1 LDGFARKS
9 KMETTVIRKINLLG
23 TPILMIGRAIFC
35 TLFCCSLVFPAAARN
50 LRVGIYD
57 NPPKVFLDKGGQ
69 PSGIFPSLLA
79 ELARGQ
85 DWQIQY
91 QKCAWENCLDM
102 LERGEIDLMPDVA
115 TTPERRQRFDFPK
128 VVAISSWSQ
137 LYRRP
142 QTKVDS
148 LVDLRGMR
156 IAVLTSGVQLESLR
170 TILEGFDIAVTYVEK
185 ATFAEAFSAVQS
197 GDAEVAAVSHHFGD
211 YRSADF
217 GLAPT
222 SVMFNPS
229 KLYFATT
236 KGRNGDVLQVIDGQL
251 GRWQRDTSSPYY
263 EILREWGSST
273 PKKAIPQWVVRV
285 SIGLGVFAA
294 FLGLTSLWLRSR
306 VHRAVAQ
313 TEAKRMELEATL
325 RAVPDLMFE
334 LDESGNYLQVHS
346 NTPELLLGNRTRLI
360 GRHISEVMP
369 DDAAKVVMDA
379 ISAALESGHSQGQQI
394 CLPLPDG
401 DHWFELSTARRELVA
416 GHRPSVIMLSRDITQ
431 RVKDTN
437 EIKHLA
443 DFDLLTELPNRHQLT
458 RLFEHLELR
467 ARRHGTPIAVA
478 FLDVDHFKVVN
489 DSLGHAV
496 GDQLLMEM
504 GKRLRQGLRD
514 MDVACRIGGDEF
526 VLLLDEA
533 DATAATRLSQRIQHL
548 LYEPMRFG
556 AQNAGITVSVGVA
569 MYPDDGTDLDTLMRN
584 ADAAMYQA
592 KANGRNCVCFYT
604 SSMQAQSERLLKVS
618 AELSKAL
625 DSKQLQLFYQPVIN
639 LSNEEISGAEAL
651 LRWSHPEM
659 GAVSPVE
666 FIPIAESA
674 GLIVRLGEWTL
685 MQACVQAKRWD
696 FERRGWT
703 MAVNV
708 SFIQFKRPEFI
719 KVVSSVLLESDLS
732 PHCLELELTESV
744 AMGNAEEA
752 IEKMQQLRELGV
764 KVAIDD
770 FGTGYSSMTYLHKL
784 GFHRLKIDQGFVRQ
798 IGKTTGEESIIV
810 AIVQLAHSLGMNT
823 LAEGVETKEQK
834 EFLLKT
840 GCDYQQGWIFAKAT
854 PANEWGRWLER

>member
-1 LDGFARKS
+1 
-9 KMETTVIRKINLLG
+9 
-23 TPILMIGRAIFC
+23 
-35 TLFCCSLVFPAAARN
+35 
-50 LRVGIYD
+50 
-57 NPPKVFLDKGGQ
+57 
-69 PSGIFPSLLA
+69 
-79 ELARGQ
+79 
-85 DWQIQY
+85 
-91 QKCAWENCLDM
+91 
-102 LERGEIDLMPDVA
+102 
-115 TTPERRQRFDFPK
+115 
-128 VVAISSWSQ
+128 
-137 LYRRP
+137 
-142 QTKVDS
+142 
-148 LVDLRGMR
+148 
-156 IAVLTSGVQLESLR
+156 
-170 TILEGFDIAVTYVEK
+170 
-185 ATFAEAFSAVQS
+185 
-197 GDAEVAAVSHHFGD
+197 
-211 YRSADF
+211 
-217 GLAPT
+217 
-222 SVMFNPS
+222 
-229 KLYFATT
+229 
-236 KGRNGDVLQVIDGQL
+236 
-251 GRWQRDTSSPYY
+251 
-263 EILREWGSST
+263 
-273 PKKAIPQWVVRV
+273 
-285 SIGLGVFAA
+285 
-294 FLGLTSLWLRSR
+294 
-306 VHRAVAQ
+306 
-313 TEAKRMELEATL
+313 
-325 RAVPDLMFE
+325 
-334 LDESGNYLQVHS
+334 
-346 NTPELLLGNRTRLI
+346 
-360 GRHISEVMP
+360 
-369 DDAAKVVMDA
+369 
-379 ISAALESGHSQGQQI
+379 
-394 CLPLPDG
+394 
-401 DHWFELSTARRELVA
+401 
-416 GHRPSVIMLSRDITQ
+416 
-431 RVKDTN
+431 
-437 EIKHLA
+437 
-443 DFDLLTELPNRHQLT
+443 
-458 RLFEHLELR
+458 
-467 ARRHGTPIAVA
+467 
-478 FLDVDHFKVVN
+478 
-489 DSLGHAV
+489 
-496 GDQLLMEM
+496 MEM

-533 DATAATRLSQRIQHL
+533 DASAATRLSQRIQHL